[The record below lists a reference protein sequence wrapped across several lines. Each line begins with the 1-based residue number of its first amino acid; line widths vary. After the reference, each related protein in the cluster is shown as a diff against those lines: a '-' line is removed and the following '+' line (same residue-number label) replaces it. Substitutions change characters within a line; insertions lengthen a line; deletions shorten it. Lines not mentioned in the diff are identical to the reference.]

1 MLLWEILEAE
11 ETLYKNWT
19 GYTSS
24 ILKKVITSK
33 NQGNVIPGGWRV
45 TRALRWVWE
54 IEFSEEGRWVYQRVT
69 CNWFFHSSFVKIF
82 LYRGKR
88 SFPVH
93 FYSIF
98 INDTKRETLGY
109 IYGKQEVVSGKSMK
123 LINILLFFT
132 FAPATVSLFCY
143 LTFLLPAKSCT
154 FMPGG

>member
-19 GYTSS
+19 GYTSN

-82 LYRGKR
+82 
-88 SFPVH
+88 FC
-93 FYSIF
+93 
-98 INDTKRETLGY
+98 TRE
-109 IYGKQEVVSGKSMK
+109 EK
-123 LINILLFFT
+123 LPCSLLFNFHKWHKKGDSWLHIWKARGSVREKYEADKYT
-132 FAPATVSLFCY
+132 FILHFCSCYSLTLLLSDLS
-143 LTFLLPAKSCT
+143 LTS
-154 FMPGG
+154 